1 MSDATQPPTALI
13 LVVDDDRT
21 LRALLR
27 LAMEEEGYQVAE
39 VSQGEQCLAEFS
51 RLQPDMVLLDI
62 TLPGVGGL
70 EVLRRIRA
78 NRDNAKVLM
87 FSMHEDPVFA
97 SRAMQAGARGY
108 ITKNNAADHLVE
120 AVSKVLEGKI
130 YLSPDMAQQLAILN
144 IDSGTSALSDLS
156 RRELEILRLLG
167 EGKSMNEI
175 SDVLGISY
183 KTVANNLTQIK
194 SKLDIN
200 KTAELMR
207 FAISHGLS
215 S

>member
-1 MSDATQPPTALI
+1 
-13 LVVDDDRT
+13 
-21 LRALLR
+21 
-27 LAMEEEGYQVAE
+27 
-39 VSQGEQCLAEFS
+39 
-51 RLQPDMVLLDI
+51 
-62 TLPGVGGL
+62 
-70 EVLRRIRA
+70 
-78 NRDNAKVLM
+78 
-87 FSMHEDPVFA
+87 
-97 SRAMQAGARGY
+97 
-108 ITKNNAADHLVE
+108 LVE
-120 AVSKVLEGKI
+120 AVEKVLEGKI
-130 YLSPDMAQQLAILN
+130 YLSPDMAQQLAMLN
-144 IDSGTSALSDLS
+144 IDAGTSALSDLS

-194 SKLDIN
+194 SKLDIS

>member
-1 MSDATQPPTALI
+1 MKQTVTI
-13 LVVDDDRT
+13 LVVDDHPIV
-21 LRALLR
+21 RAGCRQLIQQIPNATVIEAETGEDGYR
-27 LAMEEEGYQVAE
+27 LFQESY
-39 VSQGEQCLAEFS
+39 
-51 RLQPDMVLLDI
+51 PDMVLLDI
-62 TLPGVGGL
+62 TLPGIGGL
-70 EVLRRIRA
+70 EILRKMRA
-78 NRDNAKVLM
+78 NREKAKILM

-120 AVSKVLEGKI
+120 AIEQVLSGKT
-130 YLSPDMAQQLAILN
+130 YLSPDVAQQLAMLN
-144 IDSGTSALSDLS
+144 IGAGTSALSDLS

-167 EGKSMNEI
+167 EGNSMTEMSGI
-175 SDVLGISY
+175 LGISY

-194 SKLDIN
+194 SKLDIS

>member
-1 MSDATQPPTALI
+1 MTKEIQI
-13 LVVDDDRT
+13 LVVDDHPIV
-21 LRALLR
+21 RAGVRQLIQQVPS
-27 LAMEEEGYQVAE
+27 AKVVEAETGEEGYRLFQE
-39 VSQGEQCLAEFS
+39 
-51 RLQPDMVLLDI
+51 LQPDMVLLDI
-62 TLPGVGGL
+62 TLPGIGGL

-78 NRDNAKVLM
+78 NREGAKVLM

-120 AVSKVLEGKI
+120 AIEKVLAGKI
-130 YLSPDMAQQLAILN
+130 YLSADTAQELAMLN
-144 IDSGTSALSDLS
+144 IGQGTSALSDLS

-167 EGKSMNEI
+167 EGRSMTDI

-194 SKLDIN
+194 NKLDIS

-215 S
+215 T

>member
-1 MSDATQPPTALI
+1 MKQTVTI
-13 LVVDDDRT
+13 LVVDDHPIV
-21 LRALLR
+21 RAGCRQLIQQIPSAKVVEAETGEDGYR
-27 LAMEEEGYQVAE
+27 LFQEIY
-39 VSQGEQCLAEFS
+39 
-51 RLQPDMVLLDI
+51 PDMVLLDI
-62 TLPGVGGL
+62 TLPGIGGL
-70 EVLRRIRA
+70 EVLRKMRA
-78 NRDNAKVLM
+78 NRENAKVLM

-97 SRAMQAGARGY
+97 SRAMQAGAKGY

-120 AVSKVLEGKI
+120 AVEKVLDGKT
-130 YLSPDMAQQLAILN
+130 YLSPDTAQQLAMLN
-144 IDSGTSALSDLS
+144 VGAGSSVLSDLS

-167 EGKSMNEI
+167 DGKSMNDTAGI
-175 SDVLGISY
+175 LGISY

-194 SKLDIN
+194 SKLDIS

>member
-1 MSDATQPPTALI
+1 MEHAVTITI
-13 LVVDDDRT
+13 LVVDDHPIVRSGCRQLIQQIPSTTVVEAETGEDGY
-21 LRALLR
+21 R
-27 LAMEEEGYQVAE
+27 LFQEIY
-39 VSQGEQCLAEFS
+39 
-51 RLQPDMVLLDI
+51 PDMVLLDI
-62 TLPGVGGL
+62 TLPGIGGL
-70 EVLRRIRA
+70 EILRKMRA
-78 NRDNAKVLM
+78 NRENAKVLM

-97 SRAMQAGARGY
+97 ARAMQAGARGY

-120 AVSKVLEGKI
+120 AVKKVLDGKT
-130 YLSPDMAQQLAILN
+130 YLSPDTAQQLAMLN
-144 IDSGTSALSDLS
+144 VGAETSQLSDLS

-167 EGKSMNEI
+167 EGKSMTEI
-175 SDVLGISY
+175 ANLLGISY

-194 SKLDIN
+194 SKLSIN

>member
-1 MSDATQPPTALI
+1 MKQTVTI
-13 LVVDDDRT
+13 LVVDDHPIV
-21 LRALLR
+21 RAGCRQLIQQIPSAKVVEAETGEDGYR
-27 LAMEEEGYQVAE
+27 LFQEIY
-39 VSQGEQCLAEFS
+39 
-51 RLQPDMVLLDI
+51 PDMVLLDI
-62 TLPGVGGL
+62 TLPGIGGL
-70 EVLRRIRA
+70 EVLRKMKA
-78 NRDNAKVLM
+78 NRENAKVLI

-97 SRAMQAGARGY
+97 SRAMQAGAKGY

-120 AVSKVLEGKI
+120 AVEKVLDGKT
-130 YLSPDMAQQLAILN
+130 YLSPDTAQQLAMLN
-144 IDSGTSALSDLS
+144 VGAGSSVLSDLS

-167 EGKSMNEI
+167 DGKSMNDTAGI
-175 SDVLGISY
+175 LGISY

-194 SKLDIN
+194 SKLDIS

>member
-1 MSDATQPPTALI
+1 M
-13 LVVDDDRT
+13 
-21 LRALLR
+21 
-27 LAMEEEGYQVAE
+27 
-39 VSQGEQCLAEFS
+39 
-51 RLQPDMVLLDI
+51 LD
-62 TLPGVGGL
+62 G
-70 EVLRRIRA
+70 
-78 NRDNAKVLM
+78 KV
-87 FSMHEDPVFA
+87 
-97 SRAMQAGARGY
+97 
-108 ITKNNAADHLVE
+108 
-120 AVSKVLEGKI
+120 
-130 YLSPDMAQQLAILN
+130 YLSPDMAQQLAMLN

>member
-1 MSDATQPPTALI
+1 MNVITI
-13 LVVDDDRT
+13 LVVDDHPIV
-21 LRALLR
+21 RAGCRQLIQQIPNTKVIE
-27 LAMEEEGYQVAE
+27 AETGEEGY
-39 VSQGEQCLAEFS
+39 
-51 RLQPDMVLLDI
+51 RLFQQNYPDMVLLDI
-62 TLPGVGGL
+62 TLPGIGGL
-70 EVLRRIRA
+70 EVLRKIRA
-78 NRDNAKVLM
+78 NRENAKVLM

-97 SRAMQAGARGY
+97 SRAMQAGAKGY
-108 ITKNNAADHLVE
+108 ITKNNAADYLVE
-120 AVSKVLEGKI
+120 AVEKVLAGKT
-130 YLSPDMAQQLAILN
+130 YLSPDTAQQLAMLN
-144 IDSGTSALSDLS
+144 IGAGTSALSDLS

-167 EGKSMNEI
+167 EGKSMTEI
-175 SDVLGISY
+175 SNLLGISY

>member
-1 MSDATQPPTALI
+1 MKQTITILI
-13 LVVDDDRT
+13 VDDHPIV
-21 LRALLR
+21 RAGCKQLIQQIPS
-27 LAMEEEGYQVAE
+27 AKVVEAETGEEGYKLFQE
-39 VSQGEQCLAEFS
+39 VY
-51 RLQPDMVLLDI
+51 PDMVLLDI
-62 TLPGVGGL
+62 TLPGLGGL
-70 EVLRRIRA
+70 EILRKMRA
-78 NRDNAKVLM
+78 NRENSKILM

-120 AVSKVLEGKI
+120 AVEKVLAGKT
-130 YLSPDMAQQLAILN
+130 YLSPDTAQQLAMLN
-144 IDSGTSALSDLS
+144 VGAGTSALSDLS

-167 EGKSMNEI
+167 EGKSMTEI
-175 SDVLGISY
+175 ADVLGISY

-194 SKLDIN
+194 SKLSIT

-207 FAISHGLS
+207 FAIGHGLS

>member
-1 MSDATQPPTALI
+1 MTQETLI
-13 LVVDDDRT
+13 LVVDDHPIV
-21 LRALLR
+21 RAGVRQLIQQIPS
-27 LAMEEEGYQVAE
+27 AKVEEAETGEEGYRLFQE
-39 VSQGEQCLAEFS
+39 
-51 RLQPDMVLLDI
+51 LQPDMVLLDI
-62 TLPGVGGL
+62 TLPGIGGL

-78 NRDNAKVLM
+78 NREDAKVLM

-120 AVSKVLEGKI
+120 ALEKVLDGKI
-130 YLSPDMAQQLAILN
+130 YLSADTAQELAMLN
-144 IDSGTSALSDLS
+144 IGQGTSALSDLS

-167 EGKSMNEI
+167 EGRSMTDI
-175 SDVLGISY
+175 SEVLGISY

-194 SKLDIN
+194 NKLDIS

-207 FAISHGLS
+207 FAIRHGLS
-215 S
+215 T

>member
-1 MSDATQPPTALI
+1 MKQTVTI
-13 LVVDDDRT
+13 LVVDDHPIV
-21 LRALLR
+21 RAGCRQLIQQIPNANIIEAETGEDGYR
-27 LAMEEEGYQVAE
+27 LFQESY
-39 VSQGEQCLAEFS
+39 
-51 RLQPDMVLLDI
+51 PDMVLLDI
-62 TLPGVGGL
+62 TLPGIGGL
-70 EVLRRIRA
+70 EILRKMRA
-78 NRDNAKVLM
+78 NRENAKILM

-120 AVSKVLEGKI
+120 AVENVLSGKT
-130 YLSPDMAQQLAILN
+130 YLSPDVAQQLAMLN
-144 IDSGTSALSDLS
+144 VGAGTSALSDLS

-167 EGKSMNEI
+167 EGNSMTEMSGI
-175 SDVLGISY
+175 LGISY

>member
-1 MSDATQPPTALI
+1 MQQTITI
-13 LVVDDDRT
+13 LVVDDHPIV
-21 LRALLR
+21 RAGCRQLIQQIPSVNVVE
-27 LAMEEEGYQVAE
+27 AETGEEGY
-39 VSQGEQCLAEFS
+39 
-51 RLQPDMVLLDI
+51 RLFQEIYPDMVLLDI
-62 TLPGVGGL
+62 TLPGLGGL
-70 EVLRRIRA
+70 EILRKMRA
-78 NRDNAKVLM
+78 NRDTAKVLM

-97 SRAMQAGARGY
+97 SRAMQAGAKGY

-120 AVSKVLEGKI
+120 AIESVLAGKT
-130 YLSPDMAQQLAILN
+130 YLSPDTAQQLAMLN
-144 IDSGTSALSDLS
+144 IGAGTSALGDLS

-167 EGKSMNEI
+167 EGKSMTEMA
-175 SDVLGISY
+175 DVLGISY

-215 S
+215 T

>member
-1 MSDATQPPTALI
+1 MKQSVTILVIDDHPIVRAGCRQLIQQIPTAKVI
-13 LVVDDDRT
+13 EAET
-21 LRALLR
+21 G
-27 LAMEEEGYQVAE
+27 EEGYRLFQ
-39 VSQGEQCLAEFS
+39 EFY
-51 RLQPDMVLLDI
+51 PDMVLLDI
-62 TLPGVGGL
+62 TLPGIGGL
-70 EVLRRIRA
+70 EVLRKMRA
-78 NRDNAKVLM
+78 NRENTKVLM

-120 AVSKVLEGKI
+120 AVEKVLEGKT
-130 YLSPDMAQQLAILN
+130 YLSPDTAQQLAMLN
-144 IDSGTSALSDLS
+144 IGAGTSALSDLS
-156 RRELEILRLLG
+156 RRELEILRLVG

>member
-1 MSDATQPPTALI
+1 MAQEITI
-13 LVVDDDRT
+13 LVVDDHPIV
-21 LRALLR
+21 RAGVRQLIKQIPSVKVEE
-27 LAMEEEGYQVAE
+27 AETGEEGY
-39 VSQGEQCLAEFS
+39 
-51 RLQPDMVLLDI
+51 RLFQELYPDMVILDI
-62 TLPGVGGL
+62 TLPGIGGL

-78 NRDNAKVLM
+78 NREDAKVLM

-97 SRAMQAGARGY
+97 SRAMQAGAKGY

-120 AVSKVLEGKI
+120 AIQKVLNGKI
-130 YLSPDMAQQLAILN
+130 YLSADTAQKLAMLN
-144 IDSGTSALSDLS
+144 IGAGTSALSDLS

-167 EGKSMNEI
+167 EGRSMSDI

-194 SKLDIN
+194 NKLDIS

-207 FAISHGLS
+207 FAISHGIS
-215 S
+215 T

>member
-1 MSDATQPPTALI
+1 MNVITI
-13 LVVDDDRT
+13 LVVDDHPIV
-21 LRALLR
+21 RAGCRQLIQQIPNTKVIE
-27 LAMEEEGYQVAE
+27 AETGEEGY
-39 VSQGEQCLAEFS
+39 
-51 RLQPDMVLLDI
+51 RLFQENYPDMVLLDI
-62 TLPGVGGL
+62 TLPGIGGL
-70 EVLRRIRA
+70 EVLRKIRA

-97 SRAMQAGARGY
+97 SRAMQAGAKGY
-108 ITKNNAADHLVE
+108 ITKNNAADYLVE
-120 AVSKVLEGKI
+120 AVEKVLAGKT
-130 YLSPDMAQQLAILN
+130 YLSPDTAQQLAMLN
-144 IDSGTSALSDLS
+144 IGAGTSALSDLS

-167 EGKSMNEI
+167 EGKSMTEI
-175 SDVLGISY
+175 SNLLGISY

>member
-1 MSDATQPPTALI
+1 MKQALTI
-13 LVVDDDRT
+13 LVVDDHPIV
-21 LRALLR
+21 RAGCRQLIQQIPSATVLE
-27 LAMEEEGYQVAE
+27 AETGEEGY
-39 VSQGEQCLAEFS
+39 
-51 RLQPDMVLLDI
+51 RLFQESQPDMVLLDI

-78 NRDNAKVLM
+78 NREDAKVLM

-97 SRAMQAGARGY
+97 SRAMQSGARGY

-120 AVSKVLEGKI
+120 AVNKVLDGKI
-130 YLSPDMAQQLAILN
+130 YLSPDMAQQLAMLN
-144 IDSGTSALSDLS
+144 IDAGTSALSDLS

-167 EGKSMNEI
+167 EGKSMTEI
-175 SDVLGISY
+175 SEVLGISY

-194 SKLDIN
+194 SKLDIS

-207 FAISHGLS
+207 FAISHGIS

>member
-1 MSDATQPPTALI
+1 MTKETLI
-13 LVVDDDRT
+13 LVVDDHPIV
-21 LRALLR
+21 RAGVRQLIQQVPS
-27 LAMEEEGYQVAE
+27 AKVEEAETGEEGYRLFQE
-39 VSQGEQCLAEFS
+39 
-51 RLQPDMVLLDI
+51 LQPDMVLLDI
-62 TLPGVGGL
+62 TLPGIGGL

-78 NRDNAKVLM
+78 NREGAKVLM

-120 AVSKVLEGKI
+120 AIEKVLAGKI
-130 YLSPDMAQQLAILN
+130 YLSADTAQELAMLN
-144 IDSGTSALSDLS
+144 IGQGTSALSDLS

-167 EGKSMNEI
+167 EGRSMTDI

-194 SKLDIN
+194 NKLDIS

-215 S
+215 T

>member
-1 MSDATQPPTALI
+1 MKQTVNI
-13 LVVDDDRT
+13 LVIDDHPIV
-21 LRALLR
+21 RAGCRQLIQQIPNVNITE
-27 LAMEEEGYQVAE
+27 AETGEDGYKLFQE
-39 VSQGEQCLAEFS
+39 IY
-51 RLQPDMVLLDI
+51 PDMVLLDI
-62 TLPGVGGL
+62 TLPGLGGL
-70 EVLRRIRA
+70 EILRKMRA
-78 NRDNAKVLM
+78 NRENAKVLM

-97 SRAMQAGARGY
+97 SRAMQTGARGY

-120 AVSKVLEGKI
+120 AVEQVLSGKT
-130 YLSPDMAQQLAILN
+130 YLSPDVAQQLAMLN
-144 IDSGTSALSDLS
+144 IGSTTSALSDLS

-167 EGKSMNEI
+167 EGNSMTEI
-175 SDVLGISY
+175 SGVLGISY

-194 SKLDIN
+194 SKLSIN

>member
-1 MSDATQPPTALI
+1 MKQTINI
-13 LVVDDDRT
+13 LVIDDHPIV
-21 LRALLR
+21 RAGCRQLIQQIPNVKITE
-27 LAMEEEGYQVAE
+27 AETGEDGYKLFQE
-39 VSQGEQCLAEFS
+39 IY
-51 RLQPDMVLLDI
+51 PDMVLLDI
-62 TLPGVGGL
+62 TLPGLGGL
-70 EVLRRIRA
+70 EILRKMRA
-78 NRDNAKVLM
+78 NREKAKILM

-120 AVSKVLEGKI
+120 AVEQVLSGKT
-130 YLSPDMAQQLAILN
+130 YLSPDVAQQLAMLN
-144 IDSGTSALSDLS
+144 IGSTTSALSDLS

-167 EGKSMNEI
+167 EGNSMTEI
-175 SDVLGISY
+175 SGVLGISY

>member
-1 MSDATQPPTALI
+1 MNVITI
-13 LVVDDDRT
+13 LVVDDHPIV
-21 LRALLR
+21 RAGCRQLIQQIPN
-27 LAMEEEGYQVAE
+27 AKVIEAETGEEGY
-39 VSQGEQCLAEFS
+39 
-51 RLQPDMVLLDI
+51 RLFQENYPDMVLLDI
-62 TLPGVGGL
+62 TLPGIGGL
-70 EVLRRIRA
+70 EVLRKMRA
-78 NRDNAKVLM
+78 NRENAKVLM

-97 SRAMQAGARGY
+97 SRAMQAGAKGY
-108 ITKNNAADHLVE
+108 ITKNNAADYLVE
-120 AVSKVLEGKI
+120 AVEKVLAGKT
-130 YLSPDMAQQLAILN
+130 YLSPDTAQQLAMLN
-144 IDSGTSALSDLS
+144 IGAGTSSLSDLS

-167 EGKSMNEI
+167 EGKSMTEI
-175 SDVLGISY
+175 SNVLGISY

>member
-1 MSDATQPPTALI
+1 MTKEIQI
-13 LVVDDDRT
+13 LVVDDHPIV
-21 LRALLR
+21 RAGVRQLIQQVPS
-27 LAMEEEGYQVAE
+27 AKVEEAETGEEGYRLFQE
-39 VSQGEQCLAEFS
+39 
-51 RLQPDMVLLDI
+51 LQPDMVLLDI
-62 TLPGVGGL
+62 TLPGIGGL

-78 NRDNAKVLM
+78 NREDAKVLM

-97 SRAMQAGARGY
+97 SRAMQAGAKGY

-120 AVSKVLEGKI
+120 AIEKVLAGKI
-130 YLSPDMAQQLAILN
+130 YLSADTAQELAMLN
-144 IDSGTSALSDLS
+144 IGAGTSALSDLS

-167 EGKSMNEI
+167 EGRSMTDI

-194 SKLDIN
+194 NKLDIS

-215 S
+215 T

>member
-1 MSDATQPPTALI
+1 MAQVTTI
-13 LVVDDDRT
+13 LVVDDHPIV
-21 LRALLR
+21 RAGVRQLIQQIPS
-27 LAMEEEGYQVAE
+27 ATVVEAETGEEGY
-39 VSQGEQCLAEFS
+39 
-51 RLQPDMVLLDI
+51 RLFQELYPDMVILDI
-62 TLPGVGGL
+62 TLPGIGGL

-78 NRDNAKVLM
+78 NRENAKVLM

-120 AVSKVLEGKI
+120 AIEKVLAGKI
-130 YLSPDMAQQLAILN
+130 YLSADTAQQLAMLN
-144 IDSGTSALSDLS
+144 IGAGTSALSDLS
-156 RRELEILRLLG
+156 RRELEILRLVG
-167 EGKSMNEI
+167 EGKSMNNI
-175 SDVLGISY
+175 SDILGISY

-194 SKLDIN
+194 NKLDIS

-215 S
+215 T

>member
-1 MSDATQPPTALI
+1 MKQEITI
-13 LVVDDDRT
+13 LVVDDHPIV
-21 LRALLR
+21 RAGVRQLIQQIPNSNVVE
-27 LAMEEEGYQVAE
+27 AETGDDGYKLFQE
-39 VSQGEQCLAEFS
+39 LD
-51 RLQPDMVLLDI
+51 PDMVLLDI
-62 TLPGVGGL
+62 TLPGIGGL

-78 NRDNAKVLM
+78 NRENAKVLM

-97 SRAMQAGARGY
+97 SRAMQAGAKGY

-120 AVSKVLEGKI
+120 AIEKVLDGKI
-130 YLSPDMAQQLAILN
+130 YLSADTAQELAMLN
-144 IDSGTSALSDLS
+144 IGAGTSALSDLS

-167 EGKSMNEI
+167 DGKSMNEI
-175 SDVLGISY
+175 SEVLGISY

-194 SKLDIN
+194 NKLDIS

-207 FAISHGLS
+207 FAISHGIS

>member
-1 MSDATQPPTALI
+1 MTKEILI
-13 LVVDDDRT
+13 LVVDDHPIV
-21 LRALLR
+21 RAGVRQLIQQVPS
-27 LAMEEEGYQVAE
+27 AKVEEAETGEEGYRLFQE
-39 VSQGEQCLAEFS
+39 
-51 RLQPDMVLLDI
+51 LQPDMVLLDI
-62 TLPGVGGL
+62 TLPGIGGL

-78 NRDNAKVLM
+78 NREGAKVLM

-120 AVSKVLEGKI
+120 AIEKVLAGKI
-130 YLSPDMAQQLAILN
+130 YLSADTAQELAMLN
-144 IDSGTSALSDLS
+144 IGQGTSALSDLS

-167 EGKSMNEI
+167 EGRSMTDI

-194 SKLDIN
+194 NKLDIS

-207 FAISHGLS
+207 FAIRHGLS
-215 S
+215 T

>member
-1 MSDATQPPTALI
+1 MKQALTI
-13 LVVDDDRT
+13 LVVDDHPIV
-21 LRALLR
+21 RAGCRQLIQQIPS
-27 LAMEEEGYQVAE
+27 ATVIEAETGEEGY
-39 VSQGEQCLAEFS
+39 
-51 RLQPDMVLLDI
+51 RLFQESQPDMVLLDI

-78 NRDNAKVLM
+78 NREDAKVLM

-97 SRAMQAGARGY
+97 SRAMQSGARGY

-120 AVSKVLEGKI
+120 AVNKVLDGKI
-130 YLSPDMAQQLAILN
+130 YLSPDMAQQLAMLN
-144 IDSGTSALSDLS
+144 IDAGTSALSDLS

-167 EGKSMNEI
+167 EGKSMTEI
-175 SDVLGISY
+175 SEVLGISY

-194 SKLDIN
+194 SKLDIS

-207 FAISHGLS
+207 FAISHGIS

>member
-1 MSDATQPPTALI
+1 MTPNITI
-13 LVVDDDRT
+13 LVVDDHPIV
-21 LRALLR
+21 RAGVRQLIQQIPNVKVVE
-27 LAMEEEGYQVAE
+27 AETGEDGYRQFQDVY
-39 VSQGEQCLAEFS
+39 
-51 RLQPDMVLLDI
+51 PDMVLLDI
-62 TLPGVGGL
+62 TLPGIGGL

-78 NRDNAKVLM
+78 YREDAKVLM

-97 SRAMQAGARGY
+97 SRAMQAGAKGY

-120 AVSKVLEGKI
+120 AVEKVLDGKV
-130 YLSPDMAQQLAILN
+130 YLSADTAQELAMLN
-144 IDSGTSALSDLS
+144 IGAGTSALSDLS

-194 SKLDIN
+194 NKLDIS

>member
-1 MSDATQPPTALI
+1 MNVITI
-13 LVVDDDRT
+13 LVVDDHPIV
-21 LRALLR
+21 RAGCRQLIQQIPNAKVLE
-27 LAMEEEGYQVAE
+27 AETGEEGY
-39 VSQGEQCLAEFS
+39 
-51 RLQPDMVLLDI
+51 RLFQENYPDMVLLDI
-62 TLPGVGGL
+62 TLPGIGGL
-70 EVLRRIRA
+70 EVLRKMRA
-78 NRDNAKVLM
+78 NRENAKVLM

-97 SRAMQAGARGY
+97 SRAMQAGAKGY
-108 ITKNNAADHLVE
+108 ITKNNAADYLVE
-120 AVSKVLEGKI
+120 AVEKVLAGKT
-130 YLSPDMAQQLAILN
+130 YLSPDTAQQLAMLN
-144 IDSGTSALSDLS
+144 IGAGTSALSDLS

-167 EGKSMNEI
+167 EGKSMTEI
-175 SDVLGISY
+175 SDLLGISY